1 MLLAFYKPYDVLS
14 QFTREVETHRTLADY
29 GFAPGVYGIGRLDR
43 DSEGLLL
50 LSDEGVWT
58 DRLLN
63 PKREHPRTYWAQ
75 VEGAMTGEAVK
86 ALREGVRM
94 KEYRARPCEVRIL
107 GEEDPGAVLPPRV
120 PPVRYRASI
129 PTTWVALTLT
139 EGKNR
144 QVRRMT
150 AAVGHPT
157 LRLVRVAI
165 GGLGLREL
173 GLAPGEWRRLSEEEE
188 RLVMA

>member
-1 MLLAFYKPYDVLS
+1 
-14 QFTREVETHRTLADY
+14 
-29 GFAPGVYGIGRLDR
+29 
-43 DSEGLLL
+43 
-50 LSDEGVWT
+50 
-58 DRLLN
+58 
-63 PKREHPRTYWAQ
+63 
-75 VEGAMTGEAVK
+75 MTGEAVK

-94 KEYRARPCEVRIL
+94 KEYRARPCGVRIL
-107 GEEDPGAVLPPRV
+107 DEEDRGAVLPERV

-129 PTTWVALTLT
+129 PTTWVELTLT

-157 LRLVRVAI
+157 LRLVRVRI

-173 GLAPGEWRRLSEEEE
+173 GLGPGEWRRLSVEEE
-188 RLVMA
+188 RKVMGE

>member
-1 MLLAFYKPYDVLS
+1 M
-14 QFTREVETHRTLADY
+14 
-29 GFAPGVYGIGRLDR
+29 
-43 DSEGLLL
+43 
-50 LSDEGVWT
+50 
-58 DRLLN
+58 
-63 PKREHPRTYWAQ
+63 
-75 VEGAMTGEAVK
+75 GA
-86 ALREGVRM
+86 
-94 KEYRARPCEVRIL
+94 
-107 GEEDPGAVLPPRV
+107 EEPGAVLPPRV

-139 EGKNR
+139 EGTNR

-173 GLAPGEWRRLSEEEE
+173 GLLPGEWRRLSAEEE